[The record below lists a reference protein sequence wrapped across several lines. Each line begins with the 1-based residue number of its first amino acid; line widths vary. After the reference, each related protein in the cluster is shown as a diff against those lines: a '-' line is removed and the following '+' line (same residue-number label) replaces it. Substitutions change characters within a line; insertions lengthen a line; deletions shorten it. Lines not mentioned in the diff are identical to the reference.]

1 MDSHSSFGK
10 EPKLRSLPEIPN
22 WIHNIMGY
30 CSSLNL
36 SSLLLS
42 TWTIPDEPV
51 GNSVQ
56 ANAIR
61 SERQNKLKQDE
72 RCFGILLNSLSEF
85 SDLRN
90 NLMKLPTLNPSD
102 ALTFVPRGSLLYR
115 AIIDAG
121 LSNAGDAY
129 YRGILEEIS
138 ACKQGSKS
146 YPDHS
151 KELDNLFAQLP
162 ESLAYSDAMK
172 RSILQSSIHPDLN
185 TMATAS
191 SLQAGIT
198 YSMMSSHLLGEHHRL
213 ATKRKS

>member
-1 MDSHSSFGK
+1 MDSHSTFGK

-22 WIHNIMGY
+22 WINNIMGY

-42 TWTIPDEPV
+42 NWSIPDEPV
-51 GNSVQ
+51 GNSIA
-56 ANAIR
+56 ANATR
-61 SERQNKLKQDE
+61 TERQSKLKQDE
-72 RCFGILLNSLSEF
+72 RCYGIMLNCLSEF

-90 NLMKLPTLNPSD
+90 KLMKLPTLDPSN

-115 AIIDAG
+115 AIVDAG

-138 ACKQGSKS
+138 ACKQGSKIC
-146 YPDHS
+146 PDHS

-162 ESLAYSDAMK
+162 ESLG
-172 RSILQSSIHPDLN
+172 RR
-185 TMATAS
+185 AS
-191 SLQAGIT
+191 FQPLVRAD
-198 YSMMSSHLLGEHHRL
+198 
-213 ATKRKS
+213 